1 MTGVAAVNAPRLHHQ
16 WQPDTVMHEPN
27 ALSQT
32 SADTLRSKGHQL
44 TEVEVIGD
52 ANSIWIKEGR
62 FYGAKDPREPGAA
75 VGW

>member
-1 MTGVAAVNAPRLHHQ
+1 
-16 WQPDTVMHEPN
+16 MHEPN